1 LLGLALG
8 VIVVSIVV
16 ITVVAF
22 DLSRNVIQRARQT
35 SSDSLRAQAEAYL
48 VQINRS
54 IAEQNN
60 LVLDRAERDARTAA
74 ESSAAVFNGELP
86 IEALPVSKRLISGPE
101 GQLMN
106 TAEDIS
112 SVFIANMQEFNA
124 QAQRDVDLSAY
135 LDLVLPAVFDNNPN
149 ASAIYL
155 GTENN
160 LTRYYPNIMLGEVLP
175 ADFSVTERPWYLS
188 AREQNAGKL
197 TPEPVWSGVY
207 QDATGLGLVTT
218 IAMPVYDN
226 SNALIGVIGLDIT
239 LDEISENIATAQ
251 FLKTGYSFLVDEGG
265 HSIVLPPSGYLDLL
279 DREPQPDEFG
289 ADLNEAANP
298 EIAAVIQ
305 RMRQGGRGFAEIKTE
320 DKDLFIAFAPL
331 ESAGWSLGSVV
342 AAQDVLQ
349 SVAALES
356 DLGQEIRTIL
366 LSRVVPIGFLI
377 SLALLFVTFVLTNRL
392 VTPVRKLVVAAE
404 QIGAGRADV
413 DFPSQRADE
422 IGILA
427 RTLEEMAV
435 QVRQSL
441 EQLEGRVAERTAQLE
456 KRSLQIQTAAE
467 VGRDVAELQDLNALL
482 NRAVNLISD
491 KFGYYNVGIFLVD
504 EAGEFVQLRA
514 ASGDLGRML
523 LERNIRFRVGHPGI
537 VGYVSQFG
545 QVRVSENVQT
555 DPLYQEETLLT
566 GTRSEAAIP
575 LLSRG
580 RMIEGAGPRAV
591 IGVLDIQSTSLN
603 AFTADDLAVFQ
614 VLADQLGTAIQNSR
628 LVNQLQ
634 TALKDLNLISQQQ
647 ARETWQR
654 YSTNTGGLAFV
665 YDRTEVKPALPLD
678 TPPLDLSENLADEPR
693 DRLVVP
699 IRLRDQVIG
708 LIGLES
714 DDPEHT
720 WSEDEVAVL
729 QSIAEQAA
737 LSVENARLLAETQRK
752 ALREQITGEIT
763 TRMRSSLD
771 METVLRTALNEIA
784 QKLGVT
790 QLEVQLGSQTPAPD
804 ANAAGFA
811 KRPVSPAGD
820 GRHE

>member
-1 LLGLALG
+1 MVVAECKTRLIGQRQHAWREAVGIETAHDVADQFFPGDCQAAAELAEMVLGQSQQGGKHRRRRAG
-8 VIVVSIVV
+8 GC
-16 ITVVAF
+16 TVVAVTDGGIEAGAGVF
-22 DLSRNVIQRARQT
+22 LDFLQHGKQPAKPVARVGVVGIEHGQELLLVALMETDLAV
-35 SSDSLRAQAEAYL
+35 EAG
-48 VQINRS
+48 
-54 IAEQNN
+54 
-60 LVLDRAERDARTAA
+60 LDDGGTGIRHLLFG
-74 ESSAAVFNGELP
+74 SAAHDGL
-86 IEALPVSKRLISGPE
+86 IE
-101 GQLMN
+101 
-106 TAEDIS
+106 
-112 SVFIANMQEFNA
+112 
-124 QAQRDVDLSAY
+124 
-135 LDLVLPAVFDNNPN
+135 
-149 ASAIYL
+149 
-155 GTENN
+155 
-160 LTRYYPNIMLGEVLP
+160 
-175 ADFSVTERPWYLS
+175 
-188 AREQNAGKL
+188 
-197 TPEPVWSGVY
+197 
-207 QDATGLGLVTT
+207 
-218 IAMPVYDN
+218 
-226 SNALIGVIGLDIT
+226 
-239 LDEISENIATAQ
+239 
-251 FLKTGYSFLVDEGG
+251 
-265 HSIVLPPSGYLDLL
+265 
-279 DREPQPDEFG
+279 
-289 ADLNEAANP
+289 
-298 EIAAVIQ
+298 
-305 RMRQGGRGFAEIKTE
+305 QGGGVKQTFENRAHHFAT
-320 DKDLFIAFAPL
+320 
-331 ESAGWSLGSVV
+331 
-342 AAQDVLQ
+342 
-349 SVAALES
+349 
-356 DLGQEIRTIL
+356 
-366 LSRVVPIGFLI
+366 
-377 SLALLFVTFVLTNRL
+377 
-392 VTPVRKLVVAAE
+392 
-404 QIGAGRADV
+404 
-413 DFPSQRADE
+413 
-422 IGILA
+422 
-427 RTLEEMAV
+427 
-435 QVRQSL
+435 
-441 EQLEGRVAERTAQLE
+441 
-456 KRSLQIQTAAE
+456 E

-790 QLEVQLGSQTPAPD
+790 QLEVQLGSQPPASD